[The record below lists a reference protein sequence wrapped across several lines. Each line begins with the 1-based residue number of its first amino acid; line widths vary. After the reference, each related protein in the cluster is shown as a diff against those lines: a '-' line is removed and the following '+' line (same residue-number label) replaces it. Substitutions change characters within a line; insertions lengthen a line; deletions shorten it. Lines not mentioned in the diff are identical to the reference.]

1 LKIVK
6 NYNNNISI
14 LDEQRDGDYFDRTEK
29 NQLFLWEVLTEVKNK
44 ARMKVDLLNNT
55 I

>member
-1 LKIVK
+1 MIKTI
-6 NYNNNISI
+6 I
-14 LDEQRDGDYFDRTEK
+14 LDDHRDGDYFECTEK

-44 ARMKVDLLNNT
+44 ARIQIDPLNNT

>member
-1 LKIVK
+1 ML
-6 NYNNNISI
+6 SI
-14 LDEQRDGDYFDRTEK
+14 IFVDEQGDRDYFDRTEK

-44 ARMKVDLLNNT
+44 MKMKVDSLNNT